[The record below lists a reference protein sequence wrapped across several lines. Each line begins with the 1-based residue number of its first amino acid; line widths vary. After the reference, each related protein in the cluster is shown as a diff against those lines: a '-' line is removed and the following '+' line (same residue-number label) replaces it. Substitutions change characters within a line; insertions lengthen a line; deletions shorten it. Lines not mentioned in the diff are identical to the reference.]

1 MVTNNATDGIFA
13 VGETVMAHTPD
24 RPRGPDL
31 AEDPWDVF
39 ELDDEGLEPEP
50 EHGDFWGELDD
61 DYGNG
66 S

>member
-1 MVTNNATDGIFA
+1 
-13 VGETVMAHTPD
+13 MAHTPD

>member
-1 MVTNNATDGIFA
+1 
-13 VGETVMAHTPD
+13 MANTHD
-24 RPRGPDL
+24 RPTGPDS
-31 AEDPWDVF
+31 ADDPWDVF
-39 ELDDEGLEPEP
+39 ELDDEGMEPEP